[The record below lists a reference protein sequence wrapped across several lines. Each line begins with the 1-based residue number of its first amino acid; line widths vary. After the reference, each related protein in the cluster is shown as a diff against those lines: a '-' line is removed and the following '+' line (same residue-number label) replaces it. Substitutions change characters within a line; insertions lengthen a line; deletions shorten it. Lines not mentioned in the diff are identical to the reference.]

1 MIPNGSLGEKGR
13 DWCLTHPVP
22 HLLKGRGAVNAADR
36 QAGCV
41 EGLAVCPGSVASGEF
56 LLSHRVAKNGG
67 LGLTRG

>member
-1 MIPNGSLGEKGR
+1 MSDSPSPASPDRAGAGLSMQ
-13 DWCLTHPVP
+13 LTS
-22 HLLKGRGAVNAADR
+22 